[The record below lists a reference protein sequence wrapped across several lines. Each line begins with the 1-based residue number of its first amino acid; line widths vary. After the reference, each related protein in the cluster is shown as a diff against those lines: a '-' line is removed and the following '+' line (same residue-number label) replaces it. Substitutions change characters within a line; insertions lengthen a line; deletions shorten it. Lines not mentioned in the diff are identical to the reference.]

1 MKKYSILAL
10 VAILGTCSFY
20 SCNKEKDLQ
29 PEENIP
35 AKETPTVVPQENEGD
50 AVMVFSA
57 SVGDPTETK
66 TYITTPEAS
75 GPNKD
80 KYVPKW
86 NSSDKINVKGVVSA
100 AGVRSADFTTASFTL
115 SEEVTGPFYAIA
127 PAEVDGDGKEKNRTW
142 DSENTRFSVLV
153 KGTGAPQVYR
163 NYTDGSSDNRGTNP
177 TYDMSHAILAAYSE
191 NTSLQF
197 QQLTTYFKLTF
208 TKGAGVEDG
217 TKIKTIY
224 VRQAEAADTPN
235 IAGTWR
241 VTFDGSGNAS
251 IVPSNLTA
259 IIAYNCMVNGGTPT
273 EGVEFGSPVIITLPS
288 YNFKDGLII
297 TVKDTEDHFQSFG
310 IPAASA
316 DLSTKK
322 GTLIT
327 KTLTYNPQS
336 GTINSAED
344 WNAFAAAVNAETNDW
359 DLYKWVGNGA
369 VKLGADISGDLTA
382 IDNLKYT
389 IDGQDHTITRSAATG
404 ALIGTISGEVKNL
417 TLAGSINAS
426 ANPQL
431 GALADILDAGGK
443 ITEVTNGMSITATA
457 AANTA
462 IGGIVRQIKGGIIS
476 GCTNNGAI
484 TANIDVS
491 AANYTLSVGGIVAG
505 TSLTEAAQL
514 INCVNNAAI
523 TVTPTYA
530 NNSNYVQYGSLG
542 GIIGAISSKDF
553 NVMLDNCDNSEA
565 VAWEDPHDWTS
576 PASSTGTAIGAPTA
590 TSIGGIVGR
599 AAPVATGSNAQLLS
613 TPNGTNGMDITF
625 VDCDNS
631 AIVRG
636 RAIGNYGTVNAAMDD
651 IESKMTQM
659 HRKVYVG
666 GLAGTLIG
674 NSAKNISIT
683 NCTNS
688 GEIAPYNYSSNTS
701 TDPKT
706 YSSNQCGISSVV
718 GGMIGWG
725 GYVSIS
731 GGSVSGTI
739 GTKLRHTFCL
749 GGVIGYAVRPFNITG
764 MTVGISGYL
773 VPGKKTVNNV
783 DTNLTDA
790 NYAYF
795 ACVPATLGGNTLTP
809 AADITGSTISS
820 CTVTG
825 VIQTCN
831 PQTFSSTGKQNSST
845 KGWTDRGNNS
855 DSNWVQGQGYS
866 LSGVT
871 INN

>member
-1 MKKYSILAL
+1 M
-10 VAILGTCSFY
+10 
-20 SCNKEKDLQ
+20 
-29 PEENIP
+29 
-35 AKETPTVVPQENEGD
+35 
-50 AVMVFSA
+50 
-57 SVGDPTETK
+57 
-66 TYITTPEAS
+66 
-75 GPNKD
+75 
-80 KYVPKW
+80 
-86 NSSDKINVKGVVSA
+86 
-100 AGVRSADFTTASFTL
+100 
-115 SEEVTGPFYAIA
+115 
-127 PAEVDGDGKEKNRTW
+127 
-142 DSENTRFSVLV
+142 
-153 KGTGAPQVYR
+153 
-163 NYTDGSSDNRGTNP
+163 
-177 TYDMSHAILAAYSE
+177 
-191 NTSLQF
+191 
-197 QQLTTYFKLTF
+197 
-208 TKGAGVEDG
+208 
-217 TKIKTIY
+217 
-224 VRQAEAADTPN
+224 
-235 IAGTWR
+235 
-241 VTFDGSGNAS
+241 
-251 IVPSNLTA
+251 
-259 IIAYNCMVNGGTPT
+259 
-273 EGVEFGSPVIITLPS
+273 PS
-288 YNFKDGLII
+288 YNFENGLII

-336 GTINSAED
+336 GTINSVED

-404 ALIGTISGEVKNL
+404 ALISTISGEVKNL

-542 GIIGAISSKDF
+542 GIIGAISSKDY
-553 NVMLDNCDNSEA
+553 NVTLNNCDNQKA
-565 VAWEDPHDWTS
+565 VSWEDPHDWTS

-599 AAPVATGSNAQLLS
+599 AAPVATGTNTPLLS

-625 VDCDNS
+625 VDCDNTG
-631 AIVRG
+631 AIRG
-636 RAIGNYGTVNAAMDD
+636 RAIGAYGTVNAAMDN
-651 IESKMTQM
+651 IVTNMKQM
-659 HRKVYVG
+659 HRKVYMG
-666 GLAGTLIG
+666 GLAGTLVG
-674 NSAKNISIT
+674 NSAKNISIS
-683 NCTNS
+683 NCTS
-688 GEIAPYNYSSNTS
+688 SSDITPYSYSSNTS
-701 TDPKT
+701 AEPKT

-718 GGMIGWG
+718 GGLIGWG
-725 GYVSIS
+725 GYISIT
-731 GGSVSGTI
+731 GGSVSGTV
-739 GTKLRHTFCL
+739 GTKLRHAFCL
-749 GGVIGYAVRPFNITG
+749 GGVIGYAVRPFSISG

-773 VPGKKTVNNV
+773 VPGKKTVSEV

-795 ACVPATLGGNTLTP
+795 ACVPVNLDGAALSP

-825 VIQTCN
+825 VIQTCD
-831 PQTFSSTGKQNSST
+831 PQTFSSTGKQHGAAKN
-845 KGWTDRGNNS
+845 WTDRVSNS
-855 DSNWVQGQGYS
+855 ATNWVQGQDYS

-871 INN
+871 IN

>member
-20 SCNKEKDLQ
+20 SCNKEKGLQ

-35 AKETPTVVPQENEGD
+35 AKETPTVAPQENEGD

-57 SVGDPTETK
+57 SVDDSALTK
-66 TYITTPEAS
+66 TYLGEAES
-75 GPNKD
+75 EGVYIPR
-80 KYVPKW
+80 W
-86 NSSDKINVKGVVSA
+86 NSDDVIYVNGSA
-100 AGVRSADFTTASFTL
+100 STG
-115 SEEVTGPFYAIA
+115 EVTRSNENKNGSFVFASEVEPVDGKFYAVS
-127 PAEVDGDGKEKNRTW
+127 PSMVN
-142 DSENTRFSVLV
+142 DSWEPENKRYTVQV
-153 KGTGAPQVYR
+153 NGTGSAQVYVKYNNTYLTYHR
-163 NYTDGSSDNRGTNP
+163 NT
-177 TYDMSHAILAAYSE
+177 AFIAACS
-191 NTSLQF
+191 NSQSLSF
-197 QQLTTYFKLTF
+197 KQLMAYFKLTING
-208 TKGAGVEDG
+208 GAGASANL
-217 TKIKTIY
+217 KSIY
-224 VRQAEAADTPN
+224 IRQAGAEPN
-235 IAGTWR
+235 IAGNWYIN
-241 VTFDGSGNAS
+241 FDGEGN
-251 IVPSNLTA
+251 PSMAPKTLTS
-259 IIAYNCMVNGGTPT
+259 IIAYSCVNAKQAADGLAL
-273 EGVEFGSPVIITLPS
+273 GSTVLIAIPAHN
-288 YNFKDGLII
+288 YEDGLILTI
-297 TVKDTEDHFQSFG
+297 KDFEGKFQSFS
-310 IPAASA
+310 IPVESS
-316 DLSTKK
+316 DLSGKAGK
-322 GTLIT
+322 IIT
-327 KTLTYNPQS
+327 KTLTFNPQS

-426 ANPQL
+426 ANPHL

-542 GIIGAISSKDF
+542 GIIGAISSKDY
-553 NVMLDNCDNSEA
+553 NVTLNNCDNQKA
-565 VAWEDPHDWTS
+565 VSWEDPHDWTS
-576 PASSTGTAIGAPTA
+576 PASSAGTAIGAPTA

-599 AAPVATGSNAQLLS
+599 AAPVATGTNTPLLS

-625 VDCDNS
+625 VDCDNTG
-631 AIVRG
+631 AIRG
-636 RAIGNYGTVNAAMDD
+636 RAIGAYGTVNAAMDN
-651 IESKMTQM
+651 IVTNMKQM
-659 HRKVYVG
+659 HRKVYMG
-666 GLAGTLIG
+666 GLAGTLVG
-674 NSAKNISIT
+674 NSAKNISIS
-683 NCTNS
+683 NCTS
-688 GEIAPYNYSSNTS
+688 SSDITPYSYSSNTS
-701 TDPKT
+701 AEPKT

-718 GGMIGWG
+718 GGLIGWG
-725 GYVSIS
+725 GYISIT
-731 GGSVSGTI
+731 GGSVSGTV
-739 GTKLRHTFCL
+739 GTKLRHAFCL
-749 GGVIGYAVRPFNITG
+749 GGVIGYAVRPFSISG
-764 MTVGISGYL
+764 VTVGISGYL
-773 VPGKKTVNNV
+773 VPGKKTVSEV

-795 ACVPATLGGNTLTP
+795 ACVPVNLDGAALSP

-825 VIQTCN
+825 VIQTCD
-831 PQTFSSTGKQNSST
+831 PQTFSSTGKQNGAA
-845 KGWTDRGNNS
+845 KNWTDRVSNS
-855 DSNWVQGQGYS
+855 ATNWVQGQDYS

-871 INN
+871 IN